1 MVRGPHDHSDSALV
15 SVVLAAYQGAP
26 FIAEQLESLNRQ
38 TRLPD
43 ELVIADDCSSDRT
56 VAIAEQFS
64 RRARFPV
71 KILRRDRHG
80 GTCENFTDGLLAAEG
95 DILLICDQDDRWHPD
110 KVAVMAERME
120 QHPRALLAFSDAVL
134 VNTSGHQISRSRW
147 RIAAFGPPQWEA
159 MDHDPFGQ
167 MLMRQVMS
175 GCTAG
180 IRRELLTA
188 LLPFPEGLHPAL
200 PTMMY
205 DRWISLV
212 AAAAGSVLIVPERL
226 VDYRIHPGQQ
236 IGVPAL
242 PLRRLAPHMTLRLG
256 QFVAPAIEKEG
267 RFGYMRVHVEEI
279 RKRLIA
285 GGLDSATSE
294 LWLRLA
300 DQHLALRSEITSN
313 RSGRLV
319 PAAKEYLRA
328 DGYRRFSLGFAAMAS
343 DLIR

>member
-1 MVRGPHDHSDSALV
+1 MKRDDDQRRGDPLV
-15 SVVLAAYQGAP
+15 SVVLATYQGAR
-26 FIAEQLESLNRQ
+26 FIGEQLDSLNRQ

-43 ELVIADDCSSDRT
+43 ELIIADDCSSDST
-56 VAIAEQFS
+56 VQVVEAFS

-71 KILRRDRHG
+71 RILERDGHV
-80 GTCENFTDGLLAAEG
+80 GTCENFTAGLLAAEG
-95 DILLICDQDDRWHPD
+95 DILLICDQDDRWHPE
-110 KVAVMAERME
+110 KIAVMAERMGD
-120 QHPRALLAFSDAVL
+120 HPDALLAFSDAVL
-134 VNTSGHQISRSRW
+134 VNTSGRQISRSRW
-147 RIAAFGPPQWEA
+147 RIAAFGPAQWEA

-167 MLMRQVMS
+167 MLMRQVVS

-180 IRRELLTA
+180 IRRELLPA

-212 AAAAGSVLIVPERL
+212 AAAAGSVLIIPERL
-226 VDYRIHPGQQ
+226 VDYRIHPAQQ

-242 PLRRLAPHMTLRLG
+242 PLRRLAPHATLRLG
-256 QFVAPAIEKEG
+256 QFVAPALEKEG

-279 RKRLIA
+279 RKRLVSTDF
-285 GGLDSATSE
+285 DSATSE

-300 DQHLALRSEITSN
+300 DQHLALREHLPSSRAG
-313 RSGRLV
+313 RSLPV
-319 PAAKEYLRA
+319 AKEYLRA
-328 DGYRRFSLGFAAMAS
+328 DGYRRFSLGLAAAAS